1 MKRTISTDDAPDA
14 VGPYSQAT
22 TNGDLLFTAGQVALT
37 PDGEALDDAPVEEQA
52 RQALDNLAAIL
63 ESEGCSMDD
72 VLKTTVFLADMDDY
86 GAVNEVYAE
95 YFEGDP
101 PARSA
106 VAVDELPVGFD
117 VEMEVVADAA

>member
-1 MKRTISTDDAPDA
+1 MKRTIQTDDAPDA

-37 PDGEALDDAPVEEQA
+37 PDGDAMNDAPVEEQA
-52 RQALDNLAAIL
+52 RQALDNVAAIL
-63 ESEGCSMDD
+63 DAEGLTMDD
-72 VLKTTVFLADMDDY
+72 VLKTTVYLDDMDDY
-86 GAVNEVYAE
+86 DAVNEVYAE

-106 VAVDELPVGFD
+106 VGVDELPVGFD
-117 VEMEVVADAA
+117 VEVEVIADAS